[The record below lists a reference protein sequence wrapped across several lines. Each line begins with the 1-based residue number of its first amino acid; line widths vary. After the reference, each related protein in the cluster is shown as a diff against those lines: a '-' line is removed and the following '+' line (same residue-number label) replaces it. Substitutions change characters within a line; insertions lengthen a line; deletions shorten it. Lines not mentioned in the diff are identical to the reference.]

1 MRKLNKTINE
11 LYEYYKITKILPPRG
26 EGAKLECAKEVH
38 QVAMKLFNMFEHAK
52 TPNDRYKMCL
62 MLLELTEQMILD
74 NIDTDFTVEELF
86 IYD

>member
-1 MRKLNKTINE
+1 MKKLNKRINE
-11 LYEYYKITKILPPRG
+11 LYEYYKITKVLPPRG

-38 QVAMKLFNMFEHAK
+38 QVAMNLFNMFEHAK

-62 MLLELTEQMILD
+62 MLLELAEQMILD
-74 NIDTDFTVEELF
+74 NIDIDFTVEELF